1 MQNQT
6 QNQTPA
12 NANENHSYQPVG
24 GFAPAL
30 NKKGKVTITAQK
42 NAALLNSLDK
52 RGLQSVAVNGKGKV
66 AKDAAVALDVDSLP
80 GLLGSQSPLTG
91 GQVATLRTLIISA
104 YGVSFFNRES
114 HKGLSGLIEF
124 MHLVEKSLELDFA
137 IAETAT
143 AQSKALKKLTELR
156 AEIASVQRLLEL
168 RDMAI
173 ASSAIVTT
181 APKKATT
188 APKKAT
194 TAPKKATI

>member
-6 QNQTPA
+6 QNQTQTPA
-12 NANENHSYQPVG
+12 NANENHSYSPIG
-24 GFAPAL
+24 GFQPSI
-30 NKKGKVTITAQK
+30 NKNGKVTITAQK

-66 AKDAAVALDVDSLP
+66 AKDAAAALDVDSLA

-104 YGVSFFNRES
+104 YGVSFFNREA
-114 HKGLSGLIEF
+114 HKGLSGLVEF

-143 AQSKALKKLTELR
+143 AQGKALKKLSILR
-156 AEIASVQRLLEL
+156 AEIASVQCLIGM
-168 RDMAI
+168 RDVAI
-173 ASSAIVTT
+173 SAAA
-181 APKKATT
+181 APAAAKKPAAAKTLT
-188 APKKAT
+188 PN
-194 TAPKKATI
+194 P